1 MEALEDD
8 ADVVAPQTRP
18 GIVVERPEILAG
30 NLDAARGGALQA
42 ARHHHQAGFAGAG
55 GADDGRNFANG
66 DVESDA
72 AQDIDRAGIA
82 CHVEMDVGEADDRL
96 AGVGRDGQAGSEREN
111 MNLRTGYGRFA
122 AAVNSLLIAI
132 LWLGLCL
139 LGANAQT
146 APIKLAILGDSLAA
160 GYGVSPAQA
169 MPARLEA
176 ALQKAGR
183 NVAIINHGVS
193 GDTTAGGLQRIDWML
208 ADKPDI
214 VMVELGANDAL
225 RATDPAVTEKNLDA
239 IIAKLKEAGVT
250 VWLAGMLAPRNYGP
264 EYAKQFDGLYQRL
277 ADKHGVPLY
286 AFFLDGVA
294 QDPALNQGDGIH
306 PNPKGVDVIVERILP
321 FATKNLDDFAASAH
335 APPVRRPARP

>member
-1 MEALEDD
+1 
-8 ADVVAPQTRP
+8 
-18 GIVVERPEILAG
+18 
-30 NLDAARGGALQA
+30 
-42 ARHHHQAGFAGAG
+42 
-55 GADDGRNFANG
+55 
-66 DVESDA
+66 
-72 AQDIDRAGIA
+72 
-82 CHVEMDVGEADDRL
+82 
-96 AGVGRDGQAGSEREN
+96 
-111 MNLRTGYGRFA
+111 MNLMTGYGRFA

-176 ALQKAGR
+176 ALKKAGR

-193 GDTTAGGLQRIDWML
+193 GDTTAGGLERIDWMM

-214 VMVELGANDAL
+214 VIVELGGNDVL
-225 RATDPAVTEKNLDA
+225 RGTDPATTERNLDG
-239 IIAKLKEAGVT
+239 IITKLKAAGVT
-250 VWLAGMLAPRNYGP
+250 VWLAGMLAPRNYGS
-264 EYAKQFDGLYQRL
+264 EYAQQFDGIYKRL
-277 ADKHGVPLY
+277 ADKHGVSLY
-286 AFFLDGVA
+286 PFFLDGVA
-294 QDPALNQGDGIH
+294 ADPALNQPDGIH

-321 FATKNLDDFAASAH
+321 FVTKNLDDFAASAH

>member
-1 MEALEDD
+1 
-8 ADVVAPQTRP
+8 
-18 GIVVERPEILAG
+18 
-30 NLDAARGGALQA
+30 
-42 ARHHHQAGFAGAG
+42 
-55 GADDGRNFANG
+55 
-66 DVESDA
+66 
-72 AQDIDRAGIA
+72 
-82 CHVEMDVGEADDRL
+82 
-96 AGVGRDGQAGSEREN
+96 

-122 AAVNSLLIAI
+122 AAVNSLLLAI
-132 LWLGLCL
+132 FWLSA
-139 LGANAQT
+139 ANAQT

-176 ALQKAGR
+176 ALKTAGR
-183 NVAIINHGVS
+183 NVTVINHGVS

-225 RATDPAVTEKNLDA
+225 RATDPAATEKNLDA

-277 ADKHGVPLY
+277 ADKHAVPLY

-321 FATKNLDDFAASAH
+321 FVTKNLDDFAASAH

>member
-1 MEALEDD
+1 M
-8 ADVVAPQTRP
+8 
-18 GIVVERPEILAG
+18 
-30 NLDAARGGALQA
+30 
-42 ARHHHQAGFAGAG
+42 
-55 GADDGRNFANG
+55 NF
-66 DVESDA
+66 
-72 AQDIDRAGIA
+72 
-82 CHVEMDVGEADDRL
+82 
-96 AGVGRDGQAGSEREN
+96 
-111 MNLRTGYGRFA
+111 RTGYGRFA

-132 LWLGLCL
+132 LCL
-139 LGANAQT
+139 SAAHAQT
-146 APIKLAILGDSLAA
+146 APKDGPAKLAILGDSLAA

-176 ALQKAGR
+176 ALKKAGR
-183 NVAIINHGVS
+183 NVIVINHGVS

-264 EYAKQFDGLYQRL
+264 EYAKQFDGIYPRL

-321 FATKNLDDFAASAH
+321 FVTKNLDDLAASAHAPPAH